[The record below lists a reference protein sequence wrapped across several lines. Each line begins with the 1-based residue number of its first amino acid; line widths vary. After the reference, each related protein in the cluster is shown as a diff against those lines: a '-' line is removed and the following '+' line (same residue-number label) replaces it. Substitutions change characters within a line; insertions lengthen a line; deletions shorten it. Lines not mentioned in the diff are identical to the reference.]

1 MSGAHAAPRG
11 RMAAP
16 MAGLRT
22 GYITLFDVRFEH
34 GFYNAGGGACP
45 DLRVVPTPACAAL
58 MRQLNMV
65 FRDHGTGFSV
75 LVNAARAEAMIAFLR
90 SSYANGPQGRGFWSR
105 LSFQLV
111 ATNPGFVGMTRLP
124 ITTNLM
130 TDNLHLDNRSASAA
144 AGRMQV
150 EAGGADALVPLA
162 GTGWAVPT
170 PAGRTAALLDLSGAP
185 VAARTSVSDAVTRF
199 DLTGLPYGLY
209 SVAVTGRTG
218 RPIAPRGPGA
228 TRLYLPRTPVSLA
241 LLDLLLTQPVPG
253 AGDPAAYPV
262 SPMAAPAARG
272 AATPPATIRPVAL
285 TIGFQ
290 SRATYW
296 HYYIVARGRGQFADD
311 LAITGGDV
319 SFAKSRAAL
328 PNGDR
333 AILFTAAT
341 ALPLH
346 QHAPQCF
353 RLSGHRQGATGARD
367 PISVARLPTAP
378 PAPVW
383 PVAGGGALSGS
394 SEIYVYV

>member
-1 MSGAHAAPRG
+1 MSGAAPAG
-11 RMAAP
+11 PPAMP
-16 MAGLRT
+16 MAGLCT

-34 GFYNAGGGACP
+34 GFYNAAGGVCP
-45 DLRVVPTPACAAL
+45 DFRVVPTPDCTAL
-58 MRQLNMV
+58 MRQLGMV

-75 LVNAARAEAMIAFLR
+75 LLNAARAEAMIAFVR
-90 SSYANGPQGRGFWSR
+90 SRYAAGSQGQGFWSR

-111 ATNPGFVGMTRLP
+111 ATNPGFVGITQLP
-124 ITTNLM
+124 ITTNPM
-130 TDNLHLDNRSASAA
+130 TDNLHLDNRSATAA
-144 AGRMQV
+144 AGRMHV
-150 EAGGADALVPLA
+150 EASGTDALVPLTGA
-162 GTGWAVPT
+162 GWAVPT
-170 PAGRTAALLDLSGAP
+170 PAGRTAGLLDLSGAP
-185 VAARTSVSDAVTRF
+185 VAVRTSVSDAMTRF
-199 DLTGLPYGLY
+199 DLTGIPYGRY

-218 RPIAPRGPGA
+218 RPIARRGPGA
-228 TRLYLPRTPVSLA
+228 TRLYLPHTPVSLA

-262 SPMAAPAARG
+262 SPMAAPAGRT
-272 AATPPATIRPVAL
+272 AATPPATIRPVGL

-319 SFAKSRAAL
+319 RFAKSRAAL

-346 QHAPQCF
+346 QHAPQRF
-353 RLSGHRQGATGARD
+353 RLSGHRHGATGARD

-378 PAPVW
+378 AAPVW